1 MIAQKHLTGKGEFL
15 YDYKYDILTF
25 KMRNRNYKHSFEF
38 QNFVADVDDENFITG
53 IRIFDVS
60 QIFGVNKFVLKDI
73 AGGQFKSR
81 IESNV
86 VTIVFKFVSK
96 VRNRLFPLLSKQENF
111 TQQITENAPIK
122 MPDSLV
128 EAPLMPVVV

>member
-25 KMRNRNYKHSFEF
+25 KIKNRNYKHSFEF
-38 QNFVADVDDENFITG
+38 QNFVADVDNENFITG
-53 IRIFDVS
+53 IRIFDAS
-60 QIFGVNKFVLKDI
+60 QVFGVDKFVLRDI

-81 IESNV
+81 IENNI

-111 TQQITENAPIK
+111 TQQITQPAPVKIA
-122 MPDSLV
+122 DSLV
-128 EAPLMPVVV
+128 EAPIVA